1 MLQFSHYNI
10 IQNGTTL
17 VGSTTDQSEI
27 LHEPCTPDT
36 AQAQNDNANLIR
48 ERLDRHF
55 DHNQNRQSCRLAEIL
70 AEFKN
75 ADGIVVISD
84 YQFSQCGVLT
94 FASFANCEF
103 VRCDFSHMTI
113 HTWNCEGTTFIDCKF
128 DNSIV
133 IAQDR
138 VVARNLPTQLTK
150 ILTKGNEHIEWH
162 WYDRETDTFFM
173 PFVNSELVVH
183 FRNQINYLC
192 NLPNFLRKYDYHS
205 INELAKN
212 TINDAWLHACD
223 PIALTISQGFYQ
235 FANFS
240 IRADQPT
247 YTNEDKSLGWKLHVS
262 VDPEKLTQAFNL
274 LFPKLIKLFRSFKVI
289 NPDVI
294 KDKAVSGRLRTYAQ
308 ITIYLYDHPSHQPI
322 LPIDALKETIL
333 DIVETLRAA
342 NIQPGCLTESDARLQ
357 IDGTLIDYVTL
368 RNDRILNGTHT
379 YISAKVVGKSYNP
392 ANHHNPYR
400 EIIWHYQP
408 YCPEE
413 AFEQMQY
420 RASQSAGN
428 IVKIRSKLWY
438 SLPVILTGMLRE
450 YLSETTITLFFQDTL
465 FGKKPTWLAMR
476 EFQLELYLLATDTK
490 YLLNKFKTE
499 NIEPDK
505 ITQIQAILLLI
516 AYWVRYDEEAVFGH
530 GPQVSTLNL
539 DSHRIPPA
547 IKQTLKR
554 IQEVAA
560 TVEQQTPATQDSVKK
575 DDAESLMAFFYSEL
589 NLSKLVD
596 TSDFDTYL
604 THVFLAIDLCQDL
617 TKYYLDEAWAED
629 ALLRLLAILA
639 NAYFDLPVQYG
650 DYFEE
655 ILVNRFQ
662 ELAPIILASF
672 YLSNANNFND
682 ENNAEKAREFL
693 EKSRS
698 YIEKFKLEET
708 KPAVYLPLS
717 ASIEQQLASFKIHSG
732 SDFNDELSDEESSD
746 SFTFS
751 SDSES
756 GLCSFSI
763 FKSTLATTP
772 APINYDSTITSND
785 DSDLSLE
792 SIEMQTFRKSQ

>member
-1 MLQFSHYNI
+1 MLQFIRYKI

-17 VGSTTDQSEI
+17 VGSTNNQPEN

-36 AQAQNDNANLIR
+36 EQAQSDNANLIR
-48 ERLDRHF
+48 ERLDEYFH
-55 DHNQNRQSCRLAEIL
+55 HYQNRQSCRLAEVL

-75 ADGIVVISD
+75 TDGIVVVSD
-84 YQFSQCGVLT
+84 YQFSQYGVLT

-138 VVARNLPTQLTK
+138 VVAHNLPTQLTK
-150 ILTKGNEHIEWH
+150 ILTKSNEHIEWH
-162 WYDRETDTFFM
+162 WYDRETDTFLK
-173 PFVNSELVVH
+173 PFANSELVVH

-192 NLPNFLRKYDYHS
+192 NLPNFLRHYDYHS
-205 INELAKN
+205 IRELAKN
-212 TINDAWLHACD
+212 IINVSWLHACD
-223 PIALTISQGFYQ
+223 PIALSISQGFYQ

-240 IRADQPT
+240 IRADQPS

-274 LFPKLIKLFRSFKVI
+274 LFPKLMRQFRSFKII
-289 NPDVI
+289 NPDI
-294 KDKAVSGRLRTYAQ
+294 LKDKSVSGRLRTYAQ

-322 LPIDALKETIL
+322 LPVEALKKAIL
-333 DIVETLRAA
+333 DMIETLRAA

-357 IDGTLIDYVTL
+357 IDGALLDYVTL
-368 RNDRILNGTHT
+368 RNDRLLNSTHT
-379 YISAKVVGKSYNP
+379 YISAKTVGRSYNP

-400 EIIWHYQP
+400 EMIWHYQP

-420 RASQSAGN
+420 RASKSAGK
-428 IVKIRSKLWY
+428 IIKIRAKLWY
-438 SLPVILTGMLRE
+438 SLTVILTGMLRE
-450 YLSETTITLFFQDTL
+450 YLSESTITSFFQDTL
-465 FGKKPTWLAMR
+465 FGKNPTWLELR
-476 EFQLELYLLATDTK
+476 EFHLDLYLLATDTK

-499 NIEPDK
+499 NIEVDK
-505 ITQIQAILLLI
+505 ITKIQAILLLMS
-516 AYWVRYDEEAVFGH
+516 YWVRYDEAVDFGH
-530 GPQVSTLNL
+530 DLQVSTLNL
-539 DSHRIPPA
+539 DSHRLPPT
-547 IKQTLKR
+547 IKHTLKR
-554 IQEVAA
+554 IQGVAA
-560 TVEQQTPATQDSVKK
+560 TVEQQTLATQDIVKK
-575 DDAESLMAFFYSEL
+575 DEAESLMAFFYSDL

-596 TSDFDTYL
+596 TNDFDTYL
-604 THVFLAIDLCQDL
+604 TRVFLAIDLCEDL
-617 TKYYLDEAWAED
+617 TNYYLNEAWAED
-629 ALLRLLAILA
+629 ALLRLLAIIA
-639 NAYFDLPVQYG
+639 NAYYDLPVQYG

-655 ILVNRFQ
+655 ILVGRFK
-662 ELAPIILASF
+662 ENAPIILASF

-682 ENNAEKAREFL
+682 ENNTEKAQEFH

-717 ASIEQQLASFKIHSG
+717 ASIEQQLESFKMRSD
-732 SDFNDELSDEESSD
+732 SDFDDDFSDDDTCD

-751 SDSES
+751 SDSDS

-772 APINYDSTITSND
+772 AIIHDASTITSND
-785 DSDLSLE
+785 DSDFSLE
-792 SIEMQTFRKSQ
+792 SIEMQVYRK